1 MHIFCVSYELTQDDF
16 RGKLI
21 MTKQVNMRTFKQ
33 EKLWRDK
40 LPARLESQG
49 SRIHV
54 QSLSDEQFDYQLRI
68 KLVEEAHEIQAAPSL
83 PVLIEELADLY
94 EVVDTLLALHGIT
107 KDELYAV
114 QAKKRAELGGF
125 DERTF
130 VSRAEHPAGSYSE
143 NYCLER
149 PDKYPEII

>member
-1 MHIFCVSYELTQDDF
+1 
-16 RGKLI
+16 
-21 MTKQVNMRTFKQ
+21 MTKQPNMRVFKQ

-54 QSLSDEQFDYQLRI
+54 QPINDEQFDYQLRI
-68 KLVEEAHEIQAAPSL
+68 KLVEEAHEIEEAASL
-83 PVLIEELADLY
+83 PVLIQELADLY

-107 KDELYAV
+107 KDELHAA
-114 QAKKRAELGGF
+114 QDKKRAELGGF
-125 DERTF
+125 MQRTF

-143 NYCLER
+143 IYCLER
-149 PDKYPEII
+149 PDIFPEII